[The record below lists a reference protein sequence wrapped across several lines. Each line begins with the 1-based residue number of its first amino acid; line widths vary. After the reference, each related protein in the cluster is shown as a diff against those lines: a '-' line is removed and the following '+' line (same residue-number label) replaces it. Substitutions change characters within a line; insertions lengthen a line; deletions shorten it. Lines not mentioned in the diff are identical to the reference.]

1 VDNAT
6 VASTISDSADQPK
19 LDSGTL
25 STGADTSRKP
35 ITSSAKEETQPAGLT
50 TSRAKAGGLE
60 NIDPEAGTGDGSMAG
75 NRESGGYKARDVTTE
90 VKKVE
95 RRWAAEGRTFEG
107 MRRPRHKRMSAKRA
121 SHSVKSQLAG

>member
-1 VDNAT
+1 MFEKMQAFL
-6 VASTISDSADQPK
+6 AGRSR
-19 LDSGTL
+19 L